1 MSDIRTKF
9 LTAAALVGAL
19 TVGACD
25 IDQTRDGEM
34 PDVDVDVRGG
44 QLPQYDVDGPDVDV
58 STTEDTIV
66 VKRPKVDVKL
76 PDDTL
81 GTGDTPRR

>member
-1 MSDIRTKF
+1 MTDIRKKF
-9 LTAAALVGAL
+9 LIAAAVAGAMTL
-19 TVGACD
+19 GACD

-44 QLPQYDVDGPDVDV
+44 QLPEYDVDGPDVDV

-66 VKRPKVDVKL
+66 VKRPTVDVKL

-81 GTGDTPRR
+81 GSTR